1 MKIGIIGAM
10 EPEVKALR
18 EQLEH
23 PLSWEQ
29 SGALFISGSLG
40 KHEVIVVQSGIGKVL
55 ASITTSVLIQQYK
68 VNMVINTGTAG
79 GIGNGLSVGDLVI
92 ADKVA
97 YFDVDATTFGYK
109 IGQVPGMPL
118 YFDGSTYLKAE
129 MIKASEKRNQT
140 THVGLVVSGDT
151 FVSSSEK
158 INQIKSAFPE
168 ALAVEMEGAAIG
180 HTAAQF
186 GIPFLIVR
194 AISDTADG
202 EATETHEEFVER
214 TGTLSAQLVIEF
226 VTHLK

>member
-1 MKIGIIGAM
+1 M
-10 EPEVKALR
+10 
-18 EQLEH
+18 
-23 PLSWEQ
+23 
-29 SGALFISGSLG
+29 
-40 KHEVIVVQSGIGKVL
+40 

-79 GIGNGLSVGDLVI
+79 GIGAGLAIGDLVI
-92 ADKVA
+92 ADNVA

-118 YFDGSTYLKAE
+118 YFESSTYLKSE
-129 MIKASEKRNQT
+129 MLEASKKMNQT
-140 THVGLVVSGDT
+140 AHVGLIVSGDT
-151 FVSSSEK
+151 FVSSPSK
-158 INQIKSAFPE
+158 IYEIKAAFPD

-194 AISDTADG
+194 AISDTADS
-202 EATETHEEFVER
+202 EATETHEEFVNR

-226 VTHLK
+226 VNHLV

>member
-10 EPEVKALR
+10 EEEIKTLR
-18 EQLEH
+18 DNLDH

-29 SGALFISGSLG
+29 NGALFISGAMG
-40 KHEVIVVQSGIGKVL
+40 NHEVIVVRSGIGKVL

-79 GIGNGLSVGDLVI
+79 GIGGGVKIGDLVV

-118 YFDGSTYLKAE
+118 YFNSSTYLKTEMLAAAE
-129 MIKASEKRNQT
+129 KMKQPA
-140 THVGLVVSGDT
+140 HVGLIVSGDT
-151 FVSSSEK
+151 FVSSVAK
-158 INQIKSAFPE
+158 INEIKHNFPD
-168 ALAVEMEGAAIG
+168 AVANEMEGAAVG
-180 HTAAQF
+180 HTASQY

-194 AISDTADG
+194 AISDTADE
-202 EATETHEEFVER
+202 EATETHEEFVAR
-214 TGTLSAQLVIEF
+214 TGAASAELVMTF
-226 VTHLK
+226 VKNLK

>member
-18 EQLEH
+18 ESLDH

-29 SGALFISGSLG
+29 SGALFLSGGLG
-40 KHEVIVVQSGIGKVL
+40 NHEVIVVQSGIGKVL

-79 GIGNGLSVGDLVI
+79 GIGEGLAIGDLVI

-118 YFDGSTYLKAE
+118 YYEGSTYLKGE
-129 MIKASEKRNQT
+129 MVTASKKMNQSA
-140 THVGLVVSGDT
+140 HVGLIVSGDT
-151 FVSSSEK
+151 FVSSPAK
-158 INQIKSAFPE
+158 IKEIKASFPE

-194 AISDTADG
+194 AISDTADS
-202 EATETHEEFVER
+202 EATETHEEFVNR
-214 TGTLSAQLVIEF
+214 TGTLSAQLVMEF
-226 VTHLK
+226 VNHLK

>member
-18 EQLEH
+18 ESLEH

-40 KHEVIVVQSGIGKVL
+40 NHEVIVVQSGIGKVL

-79 GIGNGLSVGDLVI
+79 GIGAGLVIGDLVI
-92 ADKVA
+92 ADNVA

-118 YFDGSTYLKAE
+118 YFESSTYLKSE
-129 MIKASEKRNQT
+129 MLEASKKMNQT
-140 THVGLVVSGDT
+140 AHVGLIVSGDT
-151 FVSSSEK
+151 FVSSPSK
-158 INQIKSAFPE
+158 IYEIKAAFPD

-194 AISDTADG
+194 AISDTADS
-202 EATETHEEFVER
+202 EATETHEEFVNR

-226 VTHLK
+226 VNHLV

>member
-18 EQLEH
+18 EVLEH

-40 KHEVIVVQSGIGKVL
+40 NHEVIVVQSGIGKVL

-79 GIGNGLSVGDLVI
+79 GIGGDLVV

-97 YFDVDATTFGYK
+97 YYDVDATTFGYK

-118 YFDGSTYLKAE
+118 YFESSTYLKSE
-129 MIKASEKRNQT
+129 MLEASKKMNQT
-140 THVGLVVSGDT
+140 ALVGLIVSGDT
-151 FVSSSEK
+151 FVSSPSK
-158 INQIKSAFPE
+158 IYEIKAAFPD

-194 AISDTADG
+194 AISDTADS
-202 EATETHEEFVER
+202 EATETHEEFVNR
-214 TGTLSAQLVIEF
+214 TGTLSAKLVIEF
-226 VTHLK
+226 VNHLV